1 MKANASYGF
10 SRAALWGGFAAL
22 TVLAIVHVSLPMLRS
37 DHPMHA
43 LLYAQRWLLVPHI
56 AAGATALVLGPLQF
70 SRRLR
75 AGNPARHRF
84 IGKVYVVCCLVA
96 ATCAA
101 LLARHYPAF
110 FPYSVSVN
118 AFLWVTF
125 TVTAFVSARRRRID
139 RHRRWMARSY
149 AMATTFVIARLP
161 LPIPGYDHLGAAAS
175 SYALLVVTLFALLVA
190 EFIVDWPA
198 AWGEAE
204 SRRTP
209 AAALS
214 SRLTTHVR
222 RRPCRAAV
230 H

>member
-125 TVTAFVSARRRRID
+125 TVTAFVSAHRRRID

-175 SYALLVVTLFALLVA
+175 SYALLVFTLFALLVA
-190 EFIVDWPA
+190 EFVVDWPA
-198 AWGEAE
+198 ASG
-204 SRRTP
+204 S
-209 AAALS
+209 ALNG
-214 SRLTTHVR
+214 
-222 RRPCRAAV
+222 
-230 H
+230 

>member
-1 MKANASYGF
+1 MTTNMRYGF

-37 DHPMHA
+37 DNPMHA

-56 AAGATALVLGPLQF
+56 AAGATALGLGPLQF

-75 AGNPARHRF
+75 AGSPARHRF
-84 IGKVYVVCCLVA
+84 IGKVYVLCCLVA
-96 ATCAA
+96 AMYAA

-118 AFLWVTF
+118 AFLWITF
-125 TVTAFVSARRRRID
+125 TVTAFVAARRRRID

-161 LPIPGYDHLGAAAS
+161 LPIPGYDHLSLAAS
-175 SYALLVVTLFALLVA
+175 SYALLVITLFALLIA
-190 EFIVDWPA
+190 ELVVDWPGA
-198 AWGEAE
+198 SG
-204 SRRTP
+204 SVI
-209 AAALS
+209 
-214 SRLTTHVR
+214 VR
-222 RRPCRAAV
+222 
-230 H
+230 